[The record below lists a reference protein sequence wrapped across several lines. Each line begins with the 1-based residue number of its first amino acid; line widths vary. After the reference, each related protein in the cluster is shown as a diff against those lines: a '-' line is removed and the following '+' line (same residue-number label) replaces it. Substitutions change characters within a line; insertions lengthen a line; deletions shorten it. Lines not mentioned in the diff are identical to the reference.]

1 MSKPSKQPISV
12 LVVIH
17 NEHAEVLL
25 LERKD
30 KPGFWQSVTGSKEGQ
45 EALLDTAKREVQEET
60 GINTCQYVPH
70 DWQQQ
75 NVYEIYEHW
84 RHRYPA
90 GVTENT
96 EHVFSLCVPKDITIT
111 LAPQEHLQHQWLPI
125 DAAAELV
132 FSPSN
137 REAILMLKHKGQ
149 HDSTTHYDCN
159 V

>member
-1 MSKPSKQPISV
+1 MSTPSKQPISV

-17 NEHAEVLL
+17 SPEWDVLL
-25 LERKD
+25 IERKD
-30 KPGFWQSVTGSKEGQ
+30 KPGFWQSVTGSKEGL
-45 EALLDTAKREVQEET
+45 EPLADTARREVLEET
-60 GINTCQYVPH
+60 GIDTSRHLPH

-96 EHVFSLCVPKDITIT
+96 EHVFSLCIPKDTPIT
-111 LAPQEHLQHQWLPI
+111 LAPQEHLRHQWLDI
-125 DAAAELV
+125 DTAAELV

-137 REAILMLKHKGQ
+137 RDAILMLRHKG
-149 HDSTTHYDCN
+149 HS
-159 V
+159 

>member
-1 MSKPSKQPISV
+1 MSKPCKQPISV

-17 NEHAEVLL
+17 SPEWDVLL
-25 LERKD
+25 IERKD
-30 KPGFWQSVTGSKEGQ
+30 KPGFWQSVTGSKEGD
-45 EALLDTAKREVQEET
+45 EALFNTAKREVLEET
-60 GINTCQYVPH
+60 GIDTQLYPPH

-96 EHVFSLCVPKDITIT
+96 EHVFSLCIPKDTTIT
-111 LAPQEHLQHQWLPI
+111 LAPQEHVQAQWMPI
-125 DAAAELV
+125 EAAAKLA

-137 REAILMLKHKGQ
+137 QEAILMLKQKGRL
-149 HDSTTHYDCN
+149 
-159 V
+159 